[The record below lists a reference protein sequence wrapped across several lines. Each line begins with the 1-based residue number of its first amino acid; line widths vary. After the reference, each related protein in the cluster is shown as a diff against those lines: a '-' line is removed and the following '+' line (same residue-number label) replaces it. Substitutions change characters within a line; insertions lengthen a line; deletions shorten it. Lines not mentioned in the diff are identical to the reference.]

1 VKLREVDRAE
11 IVTLVDN
18 LSDQVMPGDDRIGR
32 PPLLPGLDGRI
43 SPLLAEH
50 GFAALIRLYQGDA
63 VSEVLM
69 DTGLTGGP
77 LEHNAGQLGIDLGGI
92 REMVLSHGHLDHLGG
107 LTTLAGL
114 VRGPV
119 RVVVHPEATLR
130 RFLKRPDG
138 RMALMPDLLTEE
150 LADSPFRFE
159 FAAEPTP
166 LADGALLT
174 TGTIARTT
182 GFEHGFAAQYA
193 ERDGILADNAV
204 MADDM
209 AVLFAVKDKGLAIL
223 TGCGHAGIVNTI
235 RHAVELTGMDRIYA
249 VLGGFHLQPPVSD
262 ETIEATAEALA
273 GFAPEVLMATHC
285 TGLAAQFRLRAALPG
300 AFVFGTVGSTLR
312 L

>member
-1 VKLREVDRAE
+1 MQLKEVDRAE

-18 LSDQVMPGDDRIGR
+18 LSDQVMPGDDRIER
-32 PPLLPGLDGRI
+32 ARLLTGLDGRI
-43 SPLLAEH
+43 KPLLAEH
-50 GFAALIRLYQGDA
+50 GFAALIRLFRGEA

-77 LEHNAGQLGIDLGGI
+77 LQHNAEQLGIDLGGI

-107 LTTLAGL
+107 LAALAGL
-114 VRGPV
+114 ARGPV

-138 RMALMPDLLTEE
+138 QMVPMPDLLTEH
-150 LADSPFRFE
+150 LADTPFRFE
-159 FAAEPTP
+159 FAAEPTW
-166 LADGALLT
+166 LAEGTLLT

-182 GFEHGFAAQYA
+182 AFEHGFAAQYA
-193 ERDGILADNAV
+193 ERDGVLQDNAV

-209 AVLFAVKDKGLAIL
+209 AVLFAVKDKGLVVL

-235 RHAVELTGMDRIYA
+235 RHAIELTGKDRIYA

-262 ETIEATAEALA
+262 EAIDATAEALA
-273 GFAPEVLMATHC
+273 EFDPEVLMATHC
-285 TGLAAQFRLRAALPG
+285 TGLAAQVRLRAALPR